1 VVVFQGGFLVGYD
14 TSTTFTL
21 TKPDGG
27 KVLFSATQVRV
38 HPDGRGAPHP
48 AALTDLGGA
57 VQVTT
62 SSILTLCI
70 FTLKF
75 TYCSLR
81 FPRAFMS
88 IKVRTSGQR

>member
-1 VVVFQGGFLVGYD
+1 MFIFDVVVFQGGFLVGYD

-21 TKPDGG
+21 TKPNGG

-38 HPDGRGAPHP
+38 HPDGRTVLLPTWAG
-48 AALTDLGGA
+48 
-57 VQVTT
+57 QVTT
-62 SSILTLCI
+62 SSILTLSI

-75 TYCSLR
+75 TYCALR

-88 IKVRTSGQR
+88 IKVRASGR